1 MEVSHEGMEDSAFT
15 GGASEGGRGGEEED
29 AGFAVEVAFRLSL
42 SRFSCALFVAFV
54 APISTFAAIIAA
66 SVDSESTVA
75 AV

>member
-1 MEVSHEGMEDSAFT
+1 MEGSAFT
-15 GGASEGGRGGEEED
+15 GGASEGGRGGEEEEED

-54 APISTFAAIIAA
+54 APISTFAEVIAA